1 MMVAA
6 LLTRHGKGPL
16 LAAALR
22 GQGIGVV
29 SIEHWDTDRLG
40 TFSGEIER
48 PAPAPEVV
56 RLKAILAADLS
67 GYRLGLGSEGSFGG
81 GPYPGLLPWQQE
93 LVALFN
99 RDTGQCVTGVA
110 AGPAP
115 LGAQPLADEQ
125 ALTQLFSRYPGQG
138 WILRTGDLA
147 YKGLTSAAQVL
158 QRLSSWPLTL
168 EPDWRAMYSPLRSQR
183 IRAAADNLAKRLAAQ
198 CPACQ
203 RPGFWPDDAEA
214 GLPCTGCGAQ
224 THKIQR
230 RTAHCACGFTRTYP
244 VSALADPFD
253 CPCCNP

>member
-67 GYRLGLGSEGSFGG
+67 GCGLGLGSEGCFGG

-93 LVALFN
+93 LVACLIA
-99 RDTGQCVTGVA
+99 TPASVSLVLPAGQRHSVH
-110 AGPAP
+110 
-115 LGAQPLADEQ
+115 
-125 ALTQLFSRYPGQG
+125 SRWPMSRP
-138 WILRTGDLA
+138 WLSC
-147 YKGLTSAAQVL
+147 SAA
-158 QRLSSWPLTL
+158 TL
-168 EPDWRAMYSPLRSQR
+168 VRAGYYV
-183 IRAAADNLAKRLAAQ
+183 
-198 CPACQ
+198 PAT
-203 RPGFWPDDAEA
+203 
-214 GLPCTGCGAQ
+214 LPI
-224 THKIQR
+224 K
-230 RTAHCACGFTRTYP
+230 
-244 VSALADPFD
+244 D
-253 CPCCNP
+253 